1 MADVTWG
8 VKVPEE
14 LKEQI
19 NRLMQESGLQG
30 KDFMQQVIDTYVLE
44 LAKEQIPEIA
54 QDLRE
59 LQGIT
64 QRINDIYLNMGYRM
78 ENLCESQKQSIDKQL
93 MKQDEIITELS
104 EKLKESREK
113 YENLVELYNEKI
125 NNITELNDR
134 LEQIIE
140 NNESLKS
147 LNREYAHNISD
158 LEGKIQKYR
167 ELEAQNH
174 SLREENSKVK
184 EKLKG
189 IEAELDTR
197 DIRIRKLDSQ
207 IRTIKI
213 RHKEELEVLNQ
224 EFDVKIDK
232 MALSLEKE
240 HIKKV
245 EDIKADFRERLE
257 RQQHKEEEVKRLYE
271 GRIGELMTLYREVSM
286 QLLEKKDVESSQKDV
301 ESSQKDI

>member
-1 MADVTWG
+1 
-8 VKVPEE
+8 
-14 LKEQI
+14 
-19 NRLMQESGLQG
+19 
-30 KDFMQQVIDTYVLE
+30 
-44 LAKEQIPEIA
+44 
-54 QDLRE
+54 
-59 LQGIT
+59 GIT

-125 NNITELNDR
+125 NNINELNDR

-286 QLLEKKDVESSQKDV
+286 Q
-301 ESSQKDI
+301 

>member
-125 NNITELNDR
+125 NNINELNDR